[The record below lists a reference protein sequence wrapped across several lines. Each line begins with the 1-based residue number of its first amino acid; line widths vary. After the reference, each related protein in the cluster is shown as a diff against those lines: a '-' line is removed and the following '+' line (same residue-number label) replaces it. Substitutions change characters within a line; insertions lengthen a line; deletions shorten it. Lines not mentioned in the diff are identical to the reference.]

1 MANTYVDYVGSDG
14 TGTDGKEF
22 AFSFP
27 YIKTSHVVVEIN
39 QGPAGGTNKWERTT
53 AFTVSTSPSTRVVLD
68 SAPNSLWKIRVL
80 RDSDANVSLV
90 DFANGSVLTE
100 TELDNAYLHNRYLAE
115 EAEEGVSG
123 GTISKNDD
131 GQFNADG
138 LRLENLADPDS
149 DDDAVNKGYAD
160 GRYVDE
166 AGDTMTGNL
175 DMGTNEV
182 TSSSAPSSNNSL
194 TNKSYVDGEVA
205 TEAAARITGDSQQVT
220 KAGDSMSGDLTMNS
234 PAKVVQAAAPTTAND
249 LTNKTYVDGV
259 VAAEAS
265 NRASGDQTLTNSKVS
280 KSGDTMTGALTLPGA
295 DPISDNHATRKRY
308 VDQQIAV
315 AVSSGTPGGPI
326 DTANISDAAITTDK
340 IADDAVTADKL
351 DHTGVTADSYTN
363 ADITVDENGRITAAS
378 NGSSGAGAT
387 DLGVAHNAENVS
399 VTSSTGDDITLN
411 AATPSVSSTSTPGT
425 AGVMTDGD
433 KEKLDGIAVGAEV
446 NPASTD
452 ELTEGTTNLYNQ
464 EHTGDV
470 TGSIT
475 LTIATGAV
483 TSAKISDTDTQ
494 FLVDDSSTQ
503 KKVVVNDGTED
514 VDFIV
519 KSSGNDNLI
528 ITDGA
533 NDAVGIGTTAIAGF
547 ALTASNSAV
556 GNSLVVYDATSQTEG
571 GQILINKAA
580 VNIPSNTETDSYLF
594 DTFKDATDTYKHGL
608 NADILRIVTPGTA
621 RNAAT
626 FADNGNISVTGDV
639 FPTGDAQYDL
649 GKSNLQWGTVYA
661 SDVNITGDFR
671 KNGTVFGGV
680 SSFESSA
687 ITWTA
692 GTSGTNP
699 VQNAFV
705 TVAHGLGAQPDNFSV
720 SLRCITTEYGYS
732 VGDEVLVCSGG
743 TYARGEYVIYAD
755 SSNVGFG
762 FSSGTTSNP
771 FTYVSRLS
779 PSSTCQLSDTN
790 WKLVFRAQLF

>member
-1 MANTYVDYVGSDG
+1 
-14 TGTDGKEF
+14 
-22 AFSFP
+22 
-27 YIKTSHVVVEIN
+27 
-39 QGPAGGTNKWERTT
+39 
-53 AFTVSTSPSTRVVLD
+53 
-68 SAPNSLWKIRVL
+68 
-80 RDSDANVSLV
+80 
-90 DFANGSVLTE
+90 
-100 TELDNAYLHNRYLAE
+100 
-115 EAEEGVSG
+115 
-123 GTISKNDD
+123 
-131 GQFNADG
+131 
-138 LRLENLADPDS
+138 
-149 DDDAVNKGYAD
+149 
-160 GRYVDE
+160 
-166 AGDTMTGNL
+166 
-175 DMGTNEV
+175 
-182 TSSSAPSSNNSL
+182 
-194 TNKSYVDGEVA
+194 
-205 TEAAARITGDSQQVT
+205 
-220 KAGDSMSGDLTMNS
+220 
-234 PAKVVQAAAPTTAND
+234 
-249 LTNKTYVDGV
+249 
-259 VAAEAS
+259 
-265 NRASGDQTLTNSKVS
+265 
-280 KSGDTMTGALTLPGA
+280 MTGALTLPGA
-295 DPISDNHATRKRY
+295 DPSSDNHATRKRY

-326 DTANISDAAITTDK
+326 DTANISDGAITTDK
-340 IADDAVTADKL
+340 IADDAVTAAKL

-411 AATPSVSSTSTPGT
+411 AATPSVGSTPGT

-452 ELTEGTTNLYNQ
+452 ALTEGTTNLYNQ
-464 EHTGDV
+464 DHTGDV
-470 TGSIT
+470 TGSTT
-475 LTIATGAV
+475 LTIENNAVTSAKIANNAV

-503 KKVVVNDGTED
+503 KKVVVNDGTAD

-519 KSSGNDNLI
+519 KSSGNGNLI

-533 NDAVGIGTTAIAGF
+533 NNAVGIGTTAIAGF

-580 VNIPSNTETDSYLF
+580 VNTPSNTETDSYLF
-594 DTFKDATDTYKHGL
+594 DTFKDAGNTYEHGT
-608 NADILRIVTPGTA
+608 NADLLRIVTPGTA
-621 RNAAT
+621 RNATT

-661 SDVNITGDFR
+661 SDVNITGDLR

-680 SSFESSA
+680 LSFESSA

-705 TVAHGLGAQPDNFSV
+705 TAAHGLGAQPDNFSV
-720 SLRCITTEYGYS
+720 SLRCITTEHGYS

-771 FTYVSRLS
+771 FTYVSRSS
-779 PSSTCQLSDTN
+779 PSSTVQLSASN
-790 WKLVFRAQLF
+790 WKLVFRAQIF

>member
-160 GRYVDE
+160 GRYVDV

-175 DMGTNEV
+175 DMGSNEV

-220 KAGDSMSGDLTMNS
+220 RTGDSMSGDLTMTS

-295 DPISDNHATRKRY
+295 DPSSDNHATRKRY

-340 IADDAVTADKL
+340 IADDAVTAAKL

-387 DLGVAHNAENVS
+387 DLGVTHNAENVS

-411 AATPSVSSTSTPGT
+411 AATPSVGSTPGT

-433 KEKLDGIAVGAEV
+433 KEKLNGIAANAEV
-446 NPASTD
+446 NPTNTD
-452 ELTEGTTNLYNQ
+452 GLTEGTTNLYNQ
-464 EHTGDV
+464 DHTGDV
-470 TGSIT
+470 TGSTT
-475 LTIATGAV
+475 LTIESNAVTSAKIANNAV
-483 TSAKISDTDTQ
+483 TSAKISDTDAN
-494 FLVDDSSTQ
+494 FSI
-503 KKVVVNDGTED
+503 N
-514 VDFIV
+514 
-519 KSSGNDNLI
+519 SSGQ
-528 ITDGA
+528 
-533 NDAVGIGTTAIAGF
+533 VRIGTTATPSSL
-547 ALTASNSAV
+547 LTVDGTVEILKDRQS
-556 GNSLVVYDATSQTEG
+556 GTPEG
-571 GQILINKAA
+571 GQIVLRAQ
-580 VNIPSNTETDSYLF
+580 
-594 DTFKDATDTYKHGL
+594 DATQERFVIDNYGVGDSIYRIYTTDDAGTQAGVDRFNIKASNGYVGISQNNPQYML
-608 NADILRIVTPGTA
+608 DIQG
-621 RNAAT
+621 
-626 FADNGNISVTGDV
+626 
-639 FPTGDAQYDL
+639 
-649 GKSNLQWGTVYA
+649 
-661 SDVNITGDFR
+661 DVNITGDFR
-671 KNGTVFGGV
+671 KNGSVFGGV
-680 SSFESSA
+680 SKYASSWFNDTTGLTNGGTYSF
-687 ITWTA
+687 T
-692 GTSGTNP
+692 
-699 VQNAFV
+699 
-705 TVAHGLGAQPDNFSV
+705 HGLGTDEAQVQIWMATSNAGANIKLVPFDTDAV
-720 SLRCITTEYGYS
+720 DLRGASITALS
-732 VGDEVLVCSGG
+732 
-743 TYARGEYVIYAD
+743 
-755 SSNVGFG
+755 
-762 FSSGTTSNP
+762 TTSV
-771 FTYVSRLS
+771 TV
-779 PSSTCQLSDTN
+779 QLTDGGWTHLNSNGTRTTGN
-790 WKLVFRAQLF
+790 WGTDYTHIKVVVIG